1 VCIWGGGGESRVEPL
16 RIAGVV
22 PTKFAAVLLK
32 NPKMANRQRG
42 RTWVGRL
49 GTPEDMAA
57 AVAYLASDEA
67 SYVTGE
73 CLVIGG
79 GGYCHL

>member
-1 VCIWGGGGESRVEPL
+1 MEQ
-16 RIAGVV
+16 
-22 PTKFAAVLLK
+22 
-32 NPKMANRQRG
+32 MQRE
-42 RTWVGRL
+42 RTWLKRL

-73 CLVIGG
+73 CLVISG
-79 GGYCHL
+79 GGYSHL